1 MRYQNALDS
10 CFFLSSSSIPPIL
23 YVPKQIRA
31 IMLQICVWIHFDSF
45 ATPAKNT
52 MRKQRTAPVS
62 SRKKSDSCLFNCLA
76 FFRIIKRKNVYQT
89 SNTVLNGQREIPF
102 DSCFTLFHLLDL
114 LVANLSLVFNISAH
128 FSFTSSSELKSK
140 RPTTTTKMYKTTR

>member
-10 CFFLSSSSIPPIL
+10 CFFCPIL
-23 YVPKQIRA
+23 QFLRFSMCPNKSVQLCCKYVFGFISIHSLHQPKIQWENSVQPQFRA
-31 IMLQICVWIHFDSF
+31 E
-45 ATPAKNT
+45 
-52 MRKQRTAPVS
+52 
-62 SRKKSDSCLFNCLA
+62 KKSDSCLFNCLA

-140 RPTTTTKMYKTTR
+140 RPTTTKMYKTTR